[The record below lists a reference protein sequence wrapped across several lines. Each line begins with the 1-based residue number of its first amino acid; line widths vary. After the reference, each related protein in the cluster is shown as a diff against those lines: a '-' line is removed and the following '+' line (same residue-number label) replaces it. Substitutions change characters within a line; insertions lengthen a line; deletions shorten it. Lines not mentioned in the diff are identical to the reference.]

1 MNKKYFFFITG
12 INVLI
17 LREYQR
23 IKMEPSRLLGMML
36 QPLMF
41 WLIFGLGF
49 NNNFIYQSNSLDISY
64 KAYFFP
70 GILALILLFASI
82 YSTLTLVE
90 DKKCGFFKFMLCS
103 PVGVTSAMVGK
114 VVATALVGFI
124 QSLLFLPF
132 AFFIFN
138 FTQQIL
144 ILLPI
149 LLLGAVTFSILGV
162 IFAVI
167 SPSSSAFHALMSIIL
182 IPMWLLSEA
191 MFPLKNTVLSFILH
205 INPMSYLVSALR
217 IVLLNTHENLSFN
230 IIVLAI
236 FFMLLSFLLYLLI
249 KIKPLE

>member
-1 MNKKYFFFITG
+1 MNKKHFFFMTG

-23 IKMEPSRLLGMML
+23 IKMEPSRLFGMML

-49 NNNFIYQSNSLDISY
+49 NNNFSYKSNYIDISY

-103 PVGVTSAMVGK
+103 PVGIASAIVGK
-114 VVATALVGFI
+114 ILATALVGFT

-138 FTQQIL
+138 FTNKMF
-144 ILLPI
+144 LLVPL
-149 LLLGAVTFSILGV
+149 LLLGSLVFSVLGV

-191 MFPLKNTVLSFILH
+191 MFPLKNTVLNFILF
-205 INPMSYLVSALR
+205 INPMSYLVKTLR
-217 IVLLNTHENLSFN
+217 IILLNTDEKLSFN

-236 FFMLLSFLLYLLI
+236 FFILLSFILYLLI
-249 KIKPLE
+249 KNKPLE